1 MALLR
6 VGIIGVGII
15 GKHHLAEYAK
25 IGGVEIVAAADI
37 DTPELN
43 RVADLYNIPN
53 RYRDFR
59 DLLKHEEIEAVDV
72 CVHNNLH
79 APLTIAALRTGK
91 HVYCEKPMAG
101 AYADALAMRDTAQEC
116 GKKLYIQLARLF
128 SKETRIAQ
136 RLIDEGHLGK
146 IYHVRSAG
154 FRRRGRPYVD
164 GYATPQF
171 VQKEVSGGGALY
183 DMGVYHIS
191 QLLYLLGNP
200 AVERVSGKVYQETDM
215 DAGRRAT
222 SGYSVEEMGVGFIR
236 LADGLT
242 MDLIEV
248 WAAHTASQEGSTIY
262 GSQGGLC
269 LEPLRFYSTLGDTP
283 MNATF
288 ESDGADWRWHQ
299 LDPMLRHYD
308 SPQHHWVAAL
318 RGDVELLPCADLALT
333 TALIS
338 EGIYL
343 SDRLGREVTANEI
356 QEKTVSTS
364 LPV

>member
-1 MALLR
+1 MAPLR

-15 GKHHLAEYAK
+15 GKHHLAEYAR

-43 RVADLYNIPN
+43 RVADLHNIPN
-53 RYRDFR
+53 RYHDFR
-59 DLLKHEEIEAVDV
+59 DLLKHDEIQAVDV

-79 APLTIAALRTGK
+79 APLTIAALKAGK

-101 AYADALAMRDTAQEC
+101 AYADALAMQETAKAC
-116 GKKLYIQLARLF
+116 GKMLNIQLATLF
-128 SKETRIAQ
+128 SKETRIAK
-136 RLIDEGHLGK
+136 RLINDGHLGRV
-146 IYHVRSAG
+146 YHVRSAG

-171 VQKEVSGGGALY
+171 VQKEVSGGGAMY
-183 DMGVYHIS
+183 DMGVYHIA

-200 AVERVSGKVYQETDM
+200 AVERVTGRVYQETDM
-215 DAGRRAT
+215 DAGRRAS
-222 SGYSVEEMGVGFIR
+222 SGYSVEEFAAGFIR

-248 WAAHTASQEGSTIY
+248 WAAHTGDQEGSRLF
-262 GSQGGLC
+262 GSQGGVC
-269 LEPLRFYSTLGDTP
+269 LSPLRYYTTLSDAP

-288 ESDGADWRWHQ
+288 ETDGADWRWHQ
-299 LDPMLRHYD
+299 LDPTLKHYD
-308 SPQHHWVAAL
+308 SPQNHWVAAL
-318 RGDVELLPCADLALT
+318 RGDVPLLPCAELALN

-343 SDRLGREVTANEI
+343 SDRLGHEVTAEEI
-356 QEKTVSTS
+356 REKTVSTS